1 MEQSTSSRFALI
13 VHHFSTSLCNQL
25 KLVLEV
31 QGLQVH
37 FEIRTGLIWY
47 RLETLNMLHGVT
59 PACENVTYVDLFDE
73 IFCTRGKLQREVGHL
88 RICVV
93 VVMRQIHNMKNLL
106 RSHTR
111 GKLQREVGHLRICVV
126 VVMHQI
132 HNMKKLAPFA
142 SISLFKALI
151 GTLVETLGSEPVFVW
166 CNFILPDSGGSYRTE
181 MKAR

>member
-13 VHHFSTSLCNQL
+13 VHRFSTSLCKQL

-93 VVMRQIHNMKNLL
+93 VVMRQIHNMK
-106 RSHTR
+106 
-111 GKLQREVGHLRICVV
+111 
-126 VVMHQI
+126 
-132 HNMKKLAPFA
+132 KLAPFA
-142 SISLFKALI
+142 SISLFKCADRDVVVGRDVGLRACVC
-151 GTLVETLGSEPVFVW
+151 LV
-166 CNFILPDSGGSYRTE
+166 
-181 MKAR
+181 